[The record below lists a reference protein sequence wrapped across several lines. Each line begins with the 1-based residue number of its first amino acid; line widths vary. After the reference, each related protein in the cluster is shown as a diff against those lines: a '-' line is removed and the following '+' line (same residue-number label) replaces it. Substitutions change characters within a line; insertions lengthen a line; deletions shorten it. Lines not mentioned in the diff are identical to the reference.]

1 MIATLTF
8 LQKRFETFNDAYF
21 GGALPAVPLKLS
33 RAVRS
38 LGACTYK
45 KRRKLFGGLEYYDF
59 CIRISTKYD
68 LPENELE
75 DILLHEMIHYEI
87 LVNQQRDTSAHGQLF
102 RARMK
107 EFNDK
112 YGRHITV
119 SHRFTPQEQAQ
130 LEAQAIAKGKKPVE
144 RVVARVTLKDGRVG
158 VKVLPDIPRRINA
171 YRRGL
176 LLSGQVATIELFRT
190 ADPYFARF
198 PKSSALN
205 LFFPQDPDFNSHFP
219 PSLSKGY
226 LA

>member
-1 MIATLTF
+1 MIATLPF

-33 RAVRS
+33 HAVRS

-87 LVNQQRDTSAHGQLF
+87 LVNQRRDTSAHGQLF

-107 EFNDK
+107 EFNDR

-130 LEAQAIAKGKKPVE
+130 LEAFDQWTEGRFHRAVLWRTTRNDTSDLLARRDYAALLKP
-144 RVVARVTLKDGRVG
+144 RHLA
-158 VKVLPDIPRRINA
+158 
-171 YRRGL
+171 L
-176 LLSGQVATIELFRT
+176 LLQRLGKTLHK
-190 ADPYFARF
+190 YFVNLASLYRWKRF
-198 PKSSALN
+198 L
-205 LFFPQDPDFNSHFP
+205 
-219 PSLSKGY
+219 
-226 LA
+226 